1 MKGMDIMVN
10 ANMKVNVSDEL
21 LMVENLVV
29 RVEDKEIIHGLD
41 IRVGRGET
49 HIIMGKNG
57 SGKSSLLNAM
67 VKNPKYS
74 ITDGDIRICGE
85 SILEKSVAQVAQMGL
100 FLSFQNAPAIAGLSI
115 STLLKNSVNSVRR
128 VNGKNPL
135 SAPEYF
141 RLAKEYC
148 DILEIP
154 QEWLKRGV
162 NVGFSGGE
170 KKRISMLEMLFLEPK
185 IALLDEPDSGVDTDS
200 VEVIAR
206 AVKYQ
211 KEKGTSFVIVSHYPK
226 LIDLC
231 QPEFVHI
238 MQDGKIIENG
248 GIELAN
254 RVMSEGF
261 KIEG

>member
-1 MKGMDIMVN
+1 MVN
-10 ANMKVNVSDEL
+10 DMVNLSDEL
-21 LMVENLVV
+21 LVVENLCVQV
-29 RVEDKEIIHGLD
+29 DDKEIIHGLD
-41 IRVGRGET
+41 LCVGRGET

-57 SGKSSLLNAM
+57 SGKSSFLNAM

-74 ITDGDIRICGE
+74 ITNGDIRLGGE
-85 SILEKSVAQVAQMGL
+85 TILEKTVAQVAQMGL

-115 STLLKNSVNSVRR
+115 STLLKNSVNSIRR
-128 VNGKNPL
+128 ARGEQVL

-148 DILEIP
+148 KMLEIP

-185 IALLDEPDSGVDTDS
+185 VALLDEPDSGVDTDS
-200 VEVIAR
+200 VEIIAR
-206 AVKYQ
+206 AVAYQ
-211 KEKGTSFVIVSHYPK
+211 KSKGTAFVIVSHYPK

-231 QPEFVHI
+231 KPEFVHI
-238 MQDGKIIENG
+238 MRDGRIVEDG
-248 GIELAN
+248 GMELAN
-254 RVMSEGF
+254 RILTEGF
-261 KIEG
+261 GTEE